1 MQEDI
6 MNKKLLSLAMSG
18 MVLASSS
25 FSLEAQEINKLSL
38 ASTSASNFIKN
49 HKKAVIGTVAGAL
62 LTPVMTFFAVKAVKK
77 IVNIKWNKNDKKSNN
92 VTSIKN
98 YTVQSLNRNE
108 VVKIES
114 LPAAEA
120 KKLKSEIEL
129 TGVKV
134 VGDIP
139 DVPNN
144 AEGTFVVTSNPK
156 EDGRPKE
163 VNIEFQVSGLVN
175 DKEEAKSEKQQPN
188 ENEESKNGEVP
199 SEPVVGDSIEQ
210 ISKEVENINSKNEE
224 FDDIS
229 SYSDS
234 EDVEF
239 VTAEELDKEEDEIE
253 DQEQDAEVK
262 SSEKQGICTI
272 M

>member
-62 LTPVMTFFAVKAVKK
+62 LTPVITFFAVKAAKK

-98 YTVQSLNRNE
+98 YTIQSLNRNE

-120 KKLKSEIEL
+120 KKLKSEIEW

-134 VGDIP
+134 AGDIP

-144 AEGTFVVTSNPK
+144 AEGTLVVTSNPK

-175 DKEEAKSEKQQPN
+175 DKEEAESEKQQLN
-188 ENEESKNGEVP
+188 ENEESKNSEVP

-210 ISKEVENINSKNEE
+210 ISKEVENVDSKNEE
-224 FDDIS
+224 FDEIS

-234 EDVEF
+234 EDEEF
-239 VTAEELDKEEDEIE
+239 FTAEEFDKDEHESEDKEADSE
-253 DQEQDAEVK
+253 AK